1 MLNKSKTGCQKR
13 KPPLFR
19 LPPTPLLSASL
30 YSASPSERLRNVA
43 ALRGFG
49 L

>member
-19 LPPTPLLSASL
+19 LPPPLLSASL

-43 ALRGFG
+43 ALQGFG